1 MTQILQI
8 FTVILALTSAICVAS
23 ETDQLEQSPSNFG
36 SEIFD
41 ENSFPNSNGSASSPE
56 TMRAFKWNSPKQP
69 VDLESFLSRGSHVY
83 LSSINLNHAFNLS
96 HALSE
101 KPKSKKIITGVKAFV
116 EIHLSKKPA
125 AQGTSVQSHI
135 NVGNTVKA
143 TASKQNKKRSSNQ
156 SSIASFFKKPRTE
169 GTNNH
174 LEALTD
180 RESIAESDSLASSSS
195 ALSTSSSSDS
205 HNDDSHSDSSF

>member
-1 MTQILQI
+1 MTQISQI

-23 ETDQLEQSPSNFG
+23 EKDQLEQRAINFG
-36 SEIFD
+36 TEIFD
-41 ENSFPNSNGSASSPE
+41 ENSFPNPNGSASSPE

-83 LSSINLNHAFNLS
+83 LSSINLS

-101 KPKSKKIITGVKAFV
+101 KPKSKKSTTGVEAFV
-116 EIHLSKKPA
+116 EVHFKKPRA
-125 AQGTSVQSHI
+125 HGTSVQSRI

-156 SSIASFFKKPRTE
+156 PSIASFFKKPRTE
-169 GTNNH
+169 DTNNH
-174 LEALTD
+174 LEVLTD

-195 ALSTSSSSDS
+195 ALSTSCSVNSYG
-205 HNDDSHSDSSF
+205 DDSHSDSSF

>member
-125 AQGTSVQSHI
+125 AQGTSVQSHRSMEH
-135 NVGNTVKA
+135 
-143 TASKQNKKRSSNQ
+143 TAITKPAKGKKRSSNQ
-156 SSIASFFKKPRTE
+156 PSIASFFKKPRTE

-180 RESIAESDSLASSSS
+180 RESIAGSDSLASSIS
-195 ALSTSSSSDS
+195 ALSTSSSADS
-205 HNDDSHSDSSF
+205 HSDDSHSDSSF